1 VFEQASDHALSGG
14 WIFPRRTGMISVQ
27 ESRMTKIW
35 DNKAIICDS
44 LGRPPDMELGSVGD
58 GWSLCRWRQ
67 FVGTYSLTACPD
79 PMFVVHIAGKPQVK
93 TWQRDGWSDT
103 SSIPG
108 CATIVPSGM
117 PTGWLVDGELDV
129 VTLSV
134 SSDLLKT
141 KTTQDMFARMRFAF
155 ADPLGVALTR
165 QILSELY
172 APEAYVSAM
181 VNALKAHILAGPPTQ
196 GHPAEIP
203 TSDFSSFRLHKI
215 MNAVLD
221 HPEAEHS
228 LDQMAAMAGITPSHF
243 CRVFKKAT
251 GVSPHQYVMKARLD
265 KAQQML
271 VQTDLTLAAVSE
283 ALGFTSQSHFSR
295 AFRGYAGVT
304 PNDYRNRRRRSLNMP
319 SHAA

>member
-1 VFEQASDHALSGG
+1 
-14 WIFPRRTGMISVQ
+14 
-27 ESRMTKIW
+27 MTKIW

-44 LGRPPDMELGSVGD
+44 LGRAPDMELGSVGE

-67 FVGTYSLTACPD
+67 FVGTYSLPPCPD
-79 PMFVVHIAGKPQVK
+79 PMFVVHISGKPQVK
-93 TWQRDGWSDT
+93 TWQGDGWSER

-108 CATIVPSGM
+108 CATIVPDGM

-134 SSDLLKT
+134 SSDLLKSNSMRDQFS
-141 KTTQDMFARMRFAF
+141 KMRFAF

-165 QILSELY
+165 QILAELY
-172 APEAYVSAM
+172 APQASEREAYVSAM
-181 VNALKAHILAGPPTQ
+181 VNALKAHILAGPLVQ
-196 GHPAEIP
+196 GHPSEIP
-203 TSDFSSFRLHKI
+203 TSDFSAFRLHKI
-215 MNAVLD
+215 MNAVLE

-228 LDQMAAMAGITPSHF
+228 LEQMAAMAGITPSHF

-251 GVSPHQYVMKARLD
+251 GISPHQYVMKARLD

-283 ALGFTSQSHFSR
+283 ALGFASQSHFSR
-295 AFRGYAGVT
+295 AFRGYAGIS
-304 PNDYRNRRRRSLNMP
+304 PSEYRNKG
-319 SHAA
+319 H